1 MVDFMIS
8 DDKARSSVE
17 SQIQAKIKDMRSG
30 KQVLDEDALEILSN
44 DTYSDSDSV
53 EETHTTE

>member
-1 MVDFMIS
+1 MVDFIVS
-8 DDKARSSVE
+8 DDKARASVE

-44 DTYSDSDSV
+44 DTYADSA
-53 EETHTTE
+53 EEAHMTEE